1 MVPMGWPMTD
11 LDELAQKREQL
22 LSQLEAAVDA
32 GDAQAVFRIAM
43 EIRPIESAAQWL
55 AQHKV
60 VPDD

>member
-1 MVPMGWPMTD
+1 MVPMGWPMTA

-43 EIRPIESAAQWL
+43 EIRAIESAAQWL

-60 VPDD
+60 VADD